1 MRLLFIISLL
11 CSIQWIHA
19 QEIKVLS
26 GSTEAVAKI
35 KAFELVMNYDDISI
49 KDHDSEEDLKEKVI
63 AELDREA
70 EDSGQDWLSDWEE
83 NKTKK
88 YPSKVSRSY
97 TKTLFKVGQ
106 IIATRSFEGETDG
119 QIIIDTESISLGFK
133 KGRKVENARLTA
145 LVSFYNSNEDLLLQ
159 LRVSDCPGLQSTSNV
174 YNNSSPWY
182 ATFERISE
190 SYAKLGK
197 EIAIL
202 IYEAEF
208 KGKKNKIKN

>member
-1 MRLLFIISLL
+1 MRQIALVFLSFSILISN
-11 CSIQWIHA
+11 A
-19 QEIKVLS
+19 QEIKILS
-26 GSTEAVAKI
+26 GSTKAVAEI
-35 KAFELVMNYDDISI
+35 KAFELVMNYEGLKV

-70 EDSGQDWLSDWEE
+70 ENSGQDWLSDWEE

-97 TKTLFKVGQ
+97 TKTLYKVGQ
-106 IIATRSFEGETDG
+106 LIATRSYEGEIDG
-119 QIIIDTESISLGFK
+119 KIVIDTESISLGFK
-133 KGRKVENARLTA
+133 KGRKVENARVTA
-145 LVSFYNSNEDLLLQ
+145 LVSFYNINEDLLLQ
-159 LRVSDCPGLQSTSNV
+159 LRISDCPGLQSASNV

-197 EIAIL
+197 EVAIH

-208 KGKKNKIKN
+208 KGKKR

>member
-1 MRLLFIISLL
+1 MRQIALVFFSFSILISNG
-11 CSIQWIHA
+11 
-19 QEIKVLS
+19 QEIKILS
-26 GSTEAVAKI
+26 GSTKSVAEI
-35 KAFELVMNYDDISI
+35 KAFELVMNYVDLKV

-70 EDSGQDWLSDWEE
+70 ENSGQDWLSDWEE

-97 TKTLFKVGQ
+97 TKTLYKVGQ
-106 IIATRSFEGETDG
+106 LIATRSYEGEIDG
-119 QIIIDTESISLGFK
+119 KIVIDTESISLGFK
-133 KGRKVENARLTA
+133 KGRKVENTRVTA
-145 LVSFYNSNEDLLLQ
+145 LVSFYNSSENLLLQ
-159 LRVSDCPGLQSTSNV
+159 LRISDCPGLQSASNV

-208 KGKKNKIKN
+208 KGKKR